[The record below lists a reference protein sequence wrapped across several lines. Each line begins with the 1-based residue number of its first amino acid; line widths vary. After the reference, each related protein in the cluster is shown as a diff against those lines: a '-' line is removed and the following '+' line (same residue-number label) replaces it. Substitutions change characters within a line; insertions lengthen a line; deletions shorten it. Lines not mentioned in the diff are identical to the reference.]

1 MKYAAKSEK
10 LNDVAMSG
18 FGEEEYGSCQIEGF
32 WAALI
37 ISESVETGTDS
48 LYGIIRED
56 DYGFVEYWTYE
67 TEKETREL
75 WEAQVTEWHQF
86 FHPEAAYA

>member
-1 MKYAAKSEK
+1 MKYDATSEK

-18 FGEEEYGSCQIEGF
+18 FAEEEYGSCQIEGF

-37 ISESVETGTDS
+37 ITDS

-56 DYGFVEYWTYE
+56 DQGFIDYE
-67 TEKETREL
+67 VHNTENAVRGRWSDMMDN
-75 WEAQVTEWHQF
+75 WESIF
-86 FHPEAAYA
+86 NPEAAHA